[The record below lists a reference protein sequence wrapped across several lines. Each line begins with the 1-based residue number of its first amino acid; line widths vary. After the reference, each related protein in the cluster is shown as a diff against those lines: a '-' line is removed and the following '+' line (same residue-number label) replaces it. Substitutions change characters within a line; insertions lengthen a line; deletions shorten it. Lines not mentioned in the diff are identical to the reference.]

1 MVGQNKGK
9 NTRAGPNVSLGL
21 SVGDILE
28 DPLSLSASLQIVT
41 ALPPVTPEK
50 PPQKPTESVS
60 FSYLI
65 NTIIGTYE
73 EFDDNQ
79 EAVTFMNRTNKVDPS
94 NVNNLVVHDF
104 ASIQDLNAFIK
115 ALPGPKTN
123 TTAKRNL
130 PIIGG
135 AVAVV
140 PVTAS
145 PASVLD
151 AVLSSAKRPKL
162 GFSSQAASPEGDANI
177 RRYKAALADSNSKLE
192 IYHMVMIGGKYD
204 VWGLALK
211 DNNNDYWSWKP
222 TVLEKAIITESTNRL
237 FEAEGTTLDDML
249 FNVRASHLRETP
261 VGPNV
266 HATISLKGGRKMDK
280 MILFGLIDSPTDE
293 EQVKNRA
300 VEFIRHFQNPRV
312 QLAYSH
318 AMESVMKHQGIML
331 EAKPSGPVYTKLAS
345 TGMNIAYN
353 ELGCLAEIFC
363 DETINEIIMANYGFV
378 GSQSSSMWPRK
389 VYVLAYGEGAGNL
402 AA

>member
-60 FSYLI
+60 FTYLI
-65 NTIIGTYE
+65 NTMIGTYE

-140 PVTAS
+140 PVPAS

-177 RRYKAALADSNSKLE
+177 RRYKAALANSNSKLE

-249 FNVRASHLRETP
+249 FNV
-261 VGPNV
+261 
-266 HATISLKGGRKMDK
+266 
-280 MILFGLIDSPTDE
+280 
-293 EQVKNRA
+293 
-300 VEFIRHFQNPRV
+300 
-312 QLAYSH
+312 
-318 AMESVMKHQGIML
+318 
-331 EAKPSGPVYTKLAS
+331 
-345 TGMNIAYN
+345 
-353 ELGCLAEIFC
+353 
-363 DETINEIIMANYGFV
+363 
-378 GSQSSSMWPRK
+378 
-389 VYVLAYGEGAGNL
+389 
-402 AA
+402 